1 MHTEHDRP
9 ATAPPEQP
17 LVSIIIATY
26 NRRMM
31 LEACLRSISELRY
44 PNFEALVCVDPCSDV
59 MPEEVLELAHG
70 CERIRVLAC
79 DGSPGPSAN
88 RNTGIMQAR
97 GELVFFTDDDVI
109 VPPDWLERGVSHFAD
124 EDVVGIE
131 GRIVYVSDDYRQR
144 YGDRVVENE
153 SGGLYMTANA
163 GYRREDLLA
172 ASGLFDEGYLR
183 FQDRELAHRLREAGE
198 IPYAPDCI
206 VYHQLD
212 RYTVRTFMAEAAEV
226 QEMVRL
232 MKQTG
237 DHALM
242 RGRVYAPSKIV
253 AILFPPIIL
262 LRLFSRRMSNREDV
276 LLFLLSYPR
285 LWYERLLLWRT
296 ALAERF
302 FVL

>member
-1 MHTEHDRP
+1 
-9 ATAPPEQP
+9 
-17 LVSIIIATY
+17 
-26 NRRMM
+26 
-31 LEACLRSISELRY
+31 
-44 PNFEALVCVDPCSDV
+44 
-59 MPEEVLELAHG
+59 
-70 CERIRVLAC
+70 
-79 DGSPGPSAN
+79 
-88 RNTGIMQAR
+88 
-97 GELVFFTDDDVI
+97 VI
-109 VPPDWLERGVSHFAD
+109 VAPDWLDRGVAHFAGD
-124 EDVVGIE
+124 GVIGIE

-163 GYRREDLLA
+163 GYRRDTLHA
-172 ASGLFDEGYLR
+172 VGMFDEAYPR
-183 FQDRELAHRLREAGE
+183 YQDRELAHRLRELGD
-198 IPYAPDCI
+198 ITYVPDCI

-212 RYTVRTFMAEAAEV
+212 RYTVRAFMAEAAQV

-242 RGRVYAPSKIV
+242 VGRVYAPSKV
-253 AILFPPIIL
+253 AAILFPPVIL
-262 LRLFSRRMSNREDV
+262 LRLFSRRMSSRDDV

>member
-1 MHTEHDRP
+1 MQTENDRRDP
-9 ATAPPEQP
+9 APSEQP
-17 LVSIIIATY
+17 FVSIVIATY
-26 NRRMM
+26 NRRLM
-31 LEACLRSISELRY
+31 LEACLRSISELHY
-44 PNFEALVCVDPCSDV
+44 PNFEALVCVDPHSDV
-59 MPEEVLELAHG
+59 SPQEVLELAHG

-79 DGSPGPSAN
+79 DGPPGVSAN
-88 RNTGIMQAR
+88 RNAGITAAT

-109 VPPDWLERGVSHFAD
+109 VAPDWLDRGVAHFAGD
-124 EDVVGIE
+124 GVIGIE

-163 GYRREDLLA
+163 GYRRDTLHA
-172 ASGLFDEGYLR
+172 VGMFDEDYPR
-183 FQDRELAHRLREAGE
+183 FQDRELAHRLRELGD
-198 IPYAPDCI
+198 ITYVPDCI

-212 RYTVRTFMAEAAEV
+212 RYTVRAFMAEAAQV

-242 RGRVYAPSKIV
+242 VGRVYAPSKV
-253 AILFPPIIL
+253 AAILFPPVIL
-262 LRLFSRRMSNREDV
+262 LRLFSRRMSSRDDV

>member
-9 ATAPPEQP
+9 ATALAEQP
-17 LVSIIIATY
+17 FVSIIIATY

-31 LEACLRSISELRY
+31 LEACLQSISELRY

-70 CERIRVLAC
+70 FEHIRVLAC

-88 RNTGIMQAR
+88 RNAGIMQAR

-109 VPPDWLERGVSHFAD
+109 VPPDWLDRGISHFAD
-124 EDVVGIE
+124 GSVIGIE

-144 YGDRVVENE
+144 YGDRVIENE

-163 GYRREDLLA
+163 VYRRDTLLA
-172 ASGLFDEGYLR
+172 AGGLFDEDFLR
-183 FQDRELAHRLREAGE
+183 FQDRELAHRLREIGKIA
-198 IPYAPDCI
+198 YAADCV

-212 RYTVRTFMAEAAEV
+212 RYTVRSFMAEAAEV
-226 QEMVRL
+226 GEMVRL

-242 RGRVYAPSKIV
+242 SGRVYAPAKVV
-253 AILFPPIIL
+253 AILFPPVIL
-262 LRLFSRRMSNREDV
+262 LRLFSRRMSDRNDV